1 MQFYFLLLSYDKM
14 LRGKV
19 SDFSVLIGVS
29 GRVDTIKIA
38 AEKWAIEISADVY
51 TDGLA
56 SGGLLD

>member
-1 MQFYFLLLSYDKM
+1 M